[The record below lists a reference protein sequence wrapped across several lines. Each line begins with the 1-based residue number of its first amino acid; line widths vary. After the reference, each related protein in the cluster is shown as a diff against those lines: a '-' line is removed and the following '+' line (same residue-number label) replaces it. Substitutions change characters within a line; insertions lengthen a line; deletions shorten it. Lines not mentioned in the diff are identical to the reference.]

1 MKYKY
6 DEKELILEINNKIEY
21 LEFIIFNDY

>member
-21 LEFIIFNDY
+21 LEFIIFNDF

>member
-6 DEKELILEINNKIEY
+6 DEKELILEINNKIEN